1 MKEFKDEFNNY
12 IESGMPIIQ
21 VVTYEWQR
29 LLGFSVGASR
39 DFDRELFIWSGATGL
54 KKWDN
59 DKSSLVAEDEEMTD
73 PLDIFTW
80 FYDEDRE
87 ETILIM
93 EDFHPYLGENNY
105 QIIRWGREIARI
117 PAEMKKTLIIQT
129 PFPISVREFDKEIP
143 LLEINLPKEDLMVT
157 LFKRAI
163 EKLDYDSKPNN
174 ETDIKDIAS
183 SALGMTV
190 MEAEWCFRKIVTEK
204 KRLTKSEIPDIVH
217 EKGQIIK
224 KGGLLE
230 YFHPQGDFSEV
241 GGMDNL
247 KSWLKKRGKAFSTDA
262 KDFGLT
268 PPKGVMLLGVPGC
281 GKSLLAKTIANEW
294 ELPLIKF
301 DIGKVFG
308 GIVGESESNMRR
320 ALQLAETVAPS
331 ILWIDEIEK
340 GLSGMQSSGQTDG
353 GTTSRVFGNLLTW
366 MQDKKEP
373 VFIIA
378 TANNIESLPPE
389 LLRKGRFDE
398 IFFVDLPSI
407 EERKD
412 IFKIHIKKK
421 KRKASDFDLDLLAK
435 SSVGFSGAEIE
446 EAVSEGMFISYDDG
460 DDLKT
465 QDIEEA
471 LKSTYPLS
479 KTMRDTIEHLRKWA
493 KVRARFASNGNSEEL
508 PETQEKIPQLKQ
520 EKHNPF
526 I

>member
-247 KSWLKKRGKAFSTDA
+247 
-262 KDFGLT
+262 
-268 PPKGVMLLGVPGC
+268 
-281 GKSLLAKTIANEW
+281 TI
-294 ELPLIKF
+294 
-301 DIGKVFG
+301 
-308 GIVGESESNMRR
+308 
-320 ALQLAETVAPS
+320 
-331 ILWIDEIEK
+331 
-340 GLSGMQSSGQTDG
+340 
-353 GTTSRVFGNLLTW
+353 
-366 MQDKKEP
+366 
-373 VFIIA
+373 
-378 TANNIESLPPE
+378 
-389 LLRKGRFDE
+389 LR
-398 IFFVDLPSI
+398 
-407 EERKD
+407 
-412 IFKIHIKKK
+412 
-421 KRKASDFDLDLLAK
+421 
-435 SSVGFSGAEIE
+435 
-446 EAVSEGMFISYDDG
+446 
-460 DDLKT
+460 
-465 QDIEEA
+465 
-471 LKSTYPLS
+471 
-479 KTMRDTIEHLRKWA
+479 
-493 KVRARFASNGNSEEL
+493 
-508 PETQEKIPQLKQ
+508 
-520 EKHNPF
+520 
-526 I
+526 